1 MADDDD
7 ENWRKIQQAVE
18 AYQNKVTETTIALAE
33 GIQLLTAGFDNLR
46 QRIEALEARAN
57 KRGEVVSLKRSED

>member
-7 ENWRKIQQAVE
+7 ENWRKIQQVVE

>member
-1 MADDDD
+1 MANDDD